1 MDPADPLLPKILV
14 LVILILINAFFAA
27 AEIAVI
33 SLSETK
39 LRKQAEEG
47 DKKAKKLLVLMQ
59 APDSFLSAIQIAITL
74 AGFLSSAFAADSFSD
89 PLVHWLTVDKGF
101 TAIPTSTLNTIM
113 VVLIT
118 IVLSYFSLVLG
129 ELVPKRIAMKKTEA
143 VARFTVGA
151 VTSVAAVFR
160 PVIWLLS
167 KSTNGVLRA
176 LHIDPKADEEDVSE
190 DEIRMMVDLGE
201 ERGAIESNEK
211 ELIDN
216 IFEFNNT
223 TAEDVMIHRTDMV
236 MLWVEDTREE
246 ILATIRSSGLSRF
259 PVYQE
264 DKVSTDYILGLST
277 LSVRKS
283 YDISELGLSEG
294 AVRGLVAG
302 TVDVQI
308 LNRLLEHRN
317 FPKLMDLI
325 RIYFQDTA
333 AKGIMARNQLIELE
347 TASLSDLMK
356 EHPEHRAEAKQDL
369 QLLNAQKMGEH
380 EAEIEKIKNVFLAI
394 LRDIK
399 KDMDNREQPG
409 EAVTA
414 AMFQTMQETMKDHQQ
429 ELLSMDDVTAM
440 IAGQIGKFLPMDEE
454 TAEQFRQLA
463 KRMME
468 QVGK

>member
-1 MDPADPLLPKILV
+1 MPGDQIWPIVLLGISL
-14 LVILILINAFFAA
+14 LGNLILLFQKPIRR
-27 AEIAVI
+27 
-33 SLSETK
+33 L
-39 LRKQAEEG
+39 LRREE
-47 DKKAKKLLVLMQ
+47 K
-59 APDSFLSAIQIAITL
+59 
-74 AGFLSSAFAADSFSD
+74 
-89 PLVHWLTVDKGF
+89 
-101 TAIPTSTLNTIM
+101 
-113 VVLIT
+113 
-118 IVLSYFSLVLG
+118 
-129 ELVPKRIAMKKTEA
+129 
-143 VARFTVGA
+143 
-151 VTSVAAVFR
+151 
-160 PVIWLLS
+160 
-167 KSTNGVLRA
+167 
-176 LHIDPKADEEDVSE
+176 VSE
-190 DEIRMMVDLGE
+190 DNIMAMVEEGE
-201 ERGAIESNEK
+201 ESGAIQSNEK
-211 ELIDN
+211 TLIENVFD
-216 IFEFNNT
+216 FDT
-223 TAEDVMIHRTDMV
+223 MTARDVMVHRTDMV
-236 MLWVEDTREE
+236 TLEVDDDDDTVME
-246 ILATIRSSGLSRF
+246 AIRTSGLSRF

-333 AKGIMARNQLIELE
+333 AKGIMARNQLIELA

-454 TAEQFRQLA
+454 MAEQFRQLA